1 MRIISSVKEIREAV
15 RTYREKECKIGFVPT
30 MGYFHEGHISLIKT
44 SLLNNDITIASI
56 FVNPTQFGEIEDY
69 DRYPRNME
77 RDIEIARD
85 NDVDIIFT
93 PSVEEIY
100 PDGFKT
106 KVIVKEL
113 TEKLCGKYRPGHFDG
128 VCTIVSKLLNII
140 RPDNA
145 YFGQKDAQQFIV
157 IRRMVKD
164 LNIDANIVVCPIIRE
179 KDGLAMS
186 SRNIYLKSEER
197 KASVLISRALFE
209 AENKIKDGERD
220 VTEIIREI
228 KNILDKSA
236 LIKPQYIEAVDTDTL
251 ENISV
256 IKGRILLAIAAYVG
270 NVRLID
276 NIIMEVD

>member
-1 MRIISSVKEIREAV
+1 
-15 RTYREKECKIGFVPT
+15 
-30 MGYFHEGHISLIKT
+30 
-44 SLLNNDITIASI
+44 
-56 FVNPTQFGEIEDY
+56 
-69 DRYPRNME
+69 
-77 RDIEIARD
+77 
-85 NDVDIIFT
+85 VDIIFK

-128 VCTIVSKLLNII
+128 VCTIVLKLLNII

>member
-77 RDIEIARD
+77 RDIGIARD
-85 NDVDIIFT
+85 NDVDIIFK

-128 VCTIVSKLLNII
+128 VCTIVLKLLNII

-220 VTEIIREI
+220 VTEIIQEI
-228 KNILDKSA
+228 KKILDTST

>member
-77 RDIEIARD
+77 RDIGIARD
-85 NDVDIIFT
+85 NDVDIIFK

-128 VCTIVSKLLNII
+128 VCTIVLKLLNII